1 MKKTVLSAAIFAALA
16 STNVSAAE
24 VYNNETSKVDIYGKI
39 QGMYYAGDKLVDG
52 DESYFRLGVKAKSEI
67 NANLEAFGRFE
78 VEYAADKDDDV
89 DVRLGYAGLGSD
101 YGALSYG
108 RQYGAYTLV
117 ADFTDV
123 LYEFGGDA
131 SGTGTDQFGT
141 GKADSLLK
149 YAIEVN
155 NFAFEANYQL
165 DNDKEGDDMTSYG
178 LAAVYTFDFGLGFGV
193 AHNAGERA
201 TGLDDSSMTAL
212 AVKYENNGIYAAFL
226 YSLGENF
233 NKAEDFNADNT
244 AMEAALG
251 YEFANGF
258 SVLAGY
264 NVQETDVKGNN
275 VKFDNVDYYT
285 VGAEYKF
292 NKNFKV
298 FAEYLINN
306 AESADVGKKDAEDV
320 LAIAAVY
327 KF

>member
-16 STNVSAAE
+16 SANVSAAE
-24 VYNNETSKVDIYGKI
+24 VYSNETSKVDIYGKI
-39 QGMYYAGDKLVDG
+39 QGMYYAGDNLVDG

-89 DVRLGYAGLGSD
+89 DVRLGYAGLGGD

-108 RQYGAYTLV
+108 RQYGAFTLV
-117 ADFTDV
+117 SDFTDV

-149 YAIEVN
+149 YAVELN
-155 NFAFEANYQL
+155 NFTFEANYQL

-178 LAAVYTFDFGLGFGV
+178 LAAVYTFDFGLGLGV

-201 TGLDDSSMTAL
+201 TGLDDSQVTAL
-212 AVKYENNGIYAAFL
+212 AVNYEYNGLYAALL
-226 YSLGENF
+226 YSFGENF
-233 NKAEDFNADNT
+233 NKAEDFDADNK
-244 AMEAALG
+244 AIEAALG
-251 YEFANGF
+251 YEFGNGF

-264 NVQETDVKGNN
+264 NAQETDVKDSS
-275 VKFDNVDYYT
+275 VKIDNIDYFT

-298 FAEYLINN
+298 FAEYLVNN
-306 AESADVGKKDAEDV
+306 AKESEVGKEDSEDI
-320 LAIAAVY
+320 LALAAVY